1 MTECLIEC
9 RNLSKSYH
17 DGDMTLPVLHAL
29 DLSIHQGERLAIIG
43 PSGSGKSTL
52 LQLLGGLD
60 KPTGGEVW
68 VDGHDWQAFTEHD
81 RCRWRNQRFGFI
93 YQFHHL
99 LPEFS
104 ALENVTMPLVLAG
117 RDVHDAQE
125 EAYEM
130 LKRVGLTSR
139 VDHKPAQL
147 SGGER
152 QRVAIAR
159 ALVPRPLCVL
169 ADEPTGNLD
178 RTTAE
183 HVFEVMLELNT
194 SMNTALIVVTHDQT
208 LANSLDNVFSLDEA
222 QTKLN
227 KKSREM

>member
-1 MTECLIEC
+1 MSECLIEC

-17 DGDMTLPVLHAL
+17 DGDTTLPVLHAL
-29 DLSIHQGERLAIIG
+29 NLSIQQGERLAIIG

-60 KPTGGEVW
+60 KPTSGEVL
-68 VDGHDWQAFTEHD
+68 VDGHDWQLFTETD
-81 RCRWRNQRFGFI
+81 RCRWRNQRFGFV

-104 ALENVTMPLVLAG
+104 ALENVMMPLMLAD
-117 RDVHDAQE
+117 RDKHDARE
-125 EAYEM
+125 EAHDM
-130 LKRVGLTSR
+130 LTRVGLRSR
-139 VDHKPAQL
+139 ADHKPSQL

-183 HVFEVMLELNT
+183 QVFDVMLDLNT
-194 SMNTALIVVTHDQT
+194 SLNTALIVVTHDQALASVLGKELT
-208 LANSLDNVFSLDEA
+208 LHDGHAEA
-222 QTKLN
+222 N
-227 KKSREM
+227 KKSK